1 MDFLYSYS
9 LLISLITGA
18 VSIPLGAL
26 AILRRGPGSR
36 LIRLG
41 LSAVALATISL
52 AISVV
57 VHRHWGH
64 GPASVEPM
72 DVVRFVGSHTGF
84 LAASIVIAVGL
95 ALTLYARRRRHLTKI
110 HSSLTPFA
118 GRLNS
123 GAKWLVINASASTN
137 RFGW

>member
-18 VSIPLGAL
+18 ASIPLGIFAM
-26 AILRRGPGSR
+26 LRRSPGPR

-41 LSAVALATISL
+41 LSAVVLATISL
-52 AISVV
+52 VISVV

-72 DVVRFVGSHTGF
+72 DVVRFVVSHTGF
-84 LAASIVIAVGL
+84 LAASIVIAIGL
-95 ALTLYARRRRHLTKI
+95 ALVLYARQLRQ
-110 HSSLTPFA
+110 PPN
-118 GRLNS
+118 NS
-123 GAKWLVINASASTN
+123 FKPKPLRYST
-137 RFGW
+137 